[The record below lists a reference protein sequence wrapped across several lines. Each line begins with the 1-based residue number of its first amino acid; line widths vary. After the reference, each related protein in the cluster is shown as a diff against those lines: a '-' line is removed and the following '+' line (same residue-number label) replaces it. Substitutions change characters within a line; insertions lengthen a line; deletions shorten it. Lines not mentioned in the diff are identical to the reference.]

1 MFTAAE
7 RMFATLSPE
16 GGALPHVSFK
26 ASSESVHLLTE
37 TGRFVPAPYIARTQ
51 GVTTDHL
58 DALTASEWH
67 GYLTRAWR
75 LIVLLLRK
83 WLRTRLLAAGGV
95 ARMRV

>member
-1 MFTAAE
+1 M
-7 RMFATLSPE
+7 
-16 GGALPHVSFK
+16 
-26 ASSESVHLLTE
+26 
-37 TGRFVPAPYIARTQ
+37 
-51 GVTTDHL
+51 DHL
-58 DALTASEWH
+58 DALTAAEWR